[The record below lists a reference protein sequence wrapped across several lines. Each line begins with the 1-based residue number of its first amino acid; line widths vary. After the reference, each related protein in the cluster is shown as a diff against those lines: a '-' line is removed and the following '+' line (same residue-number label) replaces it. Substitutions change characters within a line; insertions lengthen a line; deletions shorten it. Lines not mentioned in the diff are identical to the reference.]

1 MWGPKARGWLAS
13 AGQDYHGVLFTEA
26 HEADTSKAV
35 RYMRKHGFVATGA
48 KANATGLGGTTG
60 GVLVGLLSHLTF
72 WYSPPTWAPPDTR
85 MVGWDWQAVLVR
97 VRLTTLVVFTCYFTS
112 GDPDEVNA
120 TKFRQILETKT
131 LLGLPSILIGD
142 FNATPQAVADLGWPR
157 LWKGHILIPPL
168 NSRALLAPIE

>member
-1 MWGPKARGWLAS
+1 
-13 AGQDYHGVLFTEA
+13 
-26 HEADTSKAV
+26 
-35 RYMRKHGFVATGA
+35 
-48 KANATGLGGTTG
+48 
-60 GVLVGLLSHLTF
+60 
-72 WYSPPTWAPPDTR
+72 

-112 GDPDEVNA
+112 GDPDDVNA

-142 FNATPQAVADLGWPR
+142 FNATPKAIADLGWPR

-168 NSRALLAPIE
+168 NSRAPLAPIE

>member
-48 KANATGLGGTTG
+48 KAIATGLGGTTG

-72 WYSPPTWAPPDTR
+72 WYSPPSWAPPDTR

-97 VRLTTLVVFTCYFTS
+97 VRLTTLVVFTCYFTY
-112 GDPDEVNA
+112 V
-120 TKFRQILETKT
+120 R
-131 LLGLPSILIGD
+131 
-142 FNATPQAVADLGWPR
+142 
-157 LWKGHILIPPL
+157 
-168 NSRALLAPIE
+168 